1 MSRWRPA
8 AVPSTA
14 LITRAG
20 LACLRAELDAL
31 WRLRR
36 PEVVAALAA
45 AAAEGDRSENA
56 EYHYRKKQLAEIDR
70 RVRYLSKRLDTLR
83 VVDGVAADPDAIFFG
98 ASIELE
104 HCASGEVCTYRI
116 VGPDEADA
124 RHGDISID
132 SPLARALLKR
142 RVDDEVRVEL
152 PNGPAHFV
160 VLAIR
165 YPVDV
170 P

>member
-8 AVPSTA
+8 TAAATA
-14 LITRAG
+14 LITRTG
-20 LACLRAELDAL
+20 LARLRVELDDL

-36 PEVVAALAA
+36 PEVVSALAA

-56 EYHYRKKQLAEIDR
+56 EYSYRKKQLGEIDR
-70 RVRYLSKRLDTLR
+70 RVRYLRKRLQNLR
-83 VVDGVAADPDAIFFG
+83 IVEGLPADPGAIYFG
-98 ASIELE
+98 ARVELE
-104 HCASGEVCTYRI
+104 DCDSGEARSYRI

-124 RHGDISID
+124 GHGDISID

-152 PNGPAHFV
+152 PDGPAHFV
-160 VLAIR
+160 VVAIGYLADA
-165 YPVDV
+165 P
-170 P
+170 